1 MFVQRPLLQDA
12 PRAQVFLRRRNHRG
26 ISHLE
31 PCCLPRHTHLRHG
44 RRACHSR
51 SHDMSHPVLP
61 ATGRRALETG
71 CSSPGWFA
79 QSGASCPAR
88 VLLLST
94 MVVRTA
100 ENLQP
105 QPGFGNNGLSHRH
118 PPPPA
123 GTRPG
128 GKSVFV
134 ESWVEPSSWRLQLK
148 IQPALAEFPS
158 RWETYI
164 RLSWN
169 RSQECSH
176 TQISLNLARCF
187 RTQS

>member
-94 MVVRTA
+94 MVVRSV

-105 QPGFGNNGLSHRH
+105 QPGFDNNGLSHRH
-118 PPPPA
+118 PPPPRRVPGPEARASSSRA
-123 GTRPG
+123 GLNLLRGVFSSRFSRRWQSSPRVGRPTSVFRG
-128 GKSVFV
+128 IAAKSV
-134 ESWVEPSSWRLQLK
+134 PTHK
-148 IQPALAEFPS
+148 
-158 RWETYI
+158 
-164 RLSWN
+164 
-169 RSQECSH
+169 
-176 TQISLNLARCF
+176 
-187 RTQS
+187 